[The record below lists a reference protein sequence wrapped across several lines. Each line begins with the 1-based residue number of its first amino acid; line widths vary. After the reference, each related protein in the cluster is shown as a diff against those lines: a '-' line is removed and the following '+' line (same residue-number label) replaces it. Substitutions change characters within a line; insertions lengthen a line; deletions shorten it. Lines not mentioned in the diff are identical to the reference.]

1 VNYGATGD
9 YEMKTNVDSLVK
21 MKVKGEIIHPELW
34 VERGFVTTWDGRPK
48 LTVGIGGIVH
58 NVRVGDPVFGWYAD
72 HLNAGVAVSDPD
84 PSKQRG
90 VNVFSCIGNPAKV
103 LTGEAKGA
111 EGVVVGKTY
120 FFAGRS
126 YRLVVDFK
134 PEDRAKLT
142 IGDKIEIEAWGTGLA
157 IEGFEDVRIPSLAPD
172 LLEKIGV
179 IIEDG
184 KLTVPVVKIVPGSIM
199 GTGVGRGG
207 SHAGAWD
214 IQSCSPEINEELGLD
229 SLRFG
234 DLVAVTDV
242 TSEYGNGVFEGG
254 IVVGVVSHGESEIGG
269 HGPGI
274 ATIFSGS
281 KERLRPLIDLKAN
294 VAYYLRL
301 REDLEW

>member
-1 VNYGATGD
+1 MAD
-9 YEMKTNVDSLVK
+9 IKTNIDSLVR

-34 VERGFVTTWDGRPK
+34 IERGFATTWDGRPK
-48 LTVGIGGIVH
+48 LTVGIGGIVY

-90 VNVFSCIGNPAKV
+90 VNVFSCIGNEATV
-103 LTGEAKGA
+103 LTGSAKGA
-111 EGVVVGKTY
+111 KGVVVGKTY

-134 PEDRAKLT
+134 SEDKMKLT
-142 IGDKIEIEAWGTGLA
+142 IGDKIEIESWGTGLS
-157 IEGFEDVRIPSLAPD
+157 IIGLEGVRIMSLSPD
-172 LLEKIGV
+172 LLPKLGV
-179 IIEDG
+179 EIMDG
-184 KLTVPVVKIVPGSIM
+184 KLKVPVVKIVPGSLM

-207 SHAGAWD
+207 AHMGAWD
-214 IQSCSPEINEELGLD
+214 IQSCSPELNKEHDLY

-234 DLVAVTDV
+234 DIVAVTDV
-242 TSEYGNGVFEGG
+242 TCDLGNSVYEQGIIIGV
-254 IVVGVVSHGESEIGG
+254 ISHGESELGG

-281 KERLRPLIDLKAN
+281 KDILEPIYDPKAN
-294 VAYYLRL
+294 LAYILKLRD
-301 REDLEW
+301 DLEW

>member
-1 VNYGATGD
+1 
-9 YEMKTNVDSLVK
+9 MKTNVDSLVK

-58 NVRVGDPVFGWYAD
+58 NVRVGDPAFGWYAD

-84 PSKQRG
+84 PSRQRG

-111 EGVVVGKTY
+111 RGVVVGKTY

-126 YRLVVDFK
+126 YRLVIDFK
-134 PEDRAKLT
+134 PDDRDRLA

-172 LLEKIGV
+172 LLERMGV
-179 IIEDG
+179 AIEDG
-184 KLTVPVVKIVPGSIM
+184 KLTVPVVKVVPGSLM

-214 IQSCSPEINEELGLD
+214 IQSCSPDLNEEIGLD
-229 SLRFG
+229 DLRFG

-242 TSEYGNGVFEGG
+242 TSEYGNGVYEGG
-254 IVVGVVSHGESEIGG
+254 MVIGVVSHGESEIGG

-281 KERLRPLIDLKAN
+281 MERLEPVIDPKAN
-294 VAYYLRL
+294 VAYYLGIRG
-301 REDLEW
+301 DLEW